1 MNNNNIILNKN
12 NSSNNIIQ
20 FQKTT
25 NQLRNKFKGY
35 WRVQSLNILNH
46 NLNKKFNSKE
56 MLFKTKIEKIT
67 KFNNFLKVKS
77 LSPPKKIIKNKSTN
91 VINNVNNYY
100 SNVENNFFITKIESN
115 KNFNN
120 NNIRIFKTIFKNFP
134 NEPFLYN
141 EINFFGLKT
150 YYKNVKPRTFK
161 EVLNDCKKFKEYE
174 FQKKINSI
182 DMYKNNSRNIL
193 NLPVVNKKDFS
204 TNIDLNSNNN
214 NNSKSNNNIS
224 ANNNTLLIGK
234 FKNSFFSNNKI
245 KIKKTKNIIR
255 NIKIRKIENYNNKI
269 QDSKK
274 INFNFYKSLNSS
286 SSLNKLSTKY
296 YTNNNIF

>member
-161 EVLNDCKKFKEYE
+161 EVLK
-174 FQKKINSI
+174 
-182 DMYKNNSRNIL
+182 RL
-193 NLPVVNKKDFS
+193 
-204 TNIDLNSNNN
+204 
-214 NNSKSNNNIS
+214 
-224 ANNNTLLIGK
+224 
-234 FKNSFFSNNKI
+234 
-245 KIKKTKNIIR
+245 
-255 NIKIRKIENYNNKI
+255 
-269 QDSKK
+269 
-274 INFNFYKSLNSS
+274 
-286 SSLNKLSTKY
+286 
-296 YTNNNIF
+296 